1 MTEQRLAA
9 IERAQER
16 TNVLLT
22 ALSEKMDDRID
33 QTDERMGRI
42 GRVMW
47 GDNGHADSP
56 GLLVRLD
63 RLEQYTERL
72 EKAYDRSR
80 WLVRAVV
87 TSVVGLIGA
96 AVLGF

>member
-1 MTEQRLAA
+1 MEQRLAA

-16 TNVLLT
+16 TNVLLET
-22 ALSEKMDDRID
+22 LSDKMDDRIS

-63 RLEQYTERL
+63 RLEQSHS
-72 EKAYDRSR
+72 RSR

-87 TSVVGLIGA
+87 TSVVGLIA
-96 AVLGF
+96 AVVLGF